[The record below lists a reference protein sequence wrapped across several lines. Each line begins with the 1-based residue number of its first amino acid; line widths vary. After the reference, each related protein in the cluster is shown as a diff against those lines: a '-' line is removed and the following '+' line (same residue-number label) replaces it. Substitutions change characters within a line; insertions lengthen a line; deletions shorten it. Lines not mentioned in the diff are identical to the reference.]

1 MHTLELVLAL
11 LVAVVA
17 LATVAPLVRVP
28 TPILLVLGGLLLA
41 LLPQVPDIVLAPDLA
56 FLLFL
61 PPLLYSAA
69 FDTSTRDVR
78 AHLQPILSLAIGLV
92 LATTAVV
99 AVLVHMLLPE
109 LGWPLAFALGAIV
122 SPPDAVAAVAV
133 LRGLGVPRRL
143 VTVLEGESLFNDATA
158 LVAYQTALAAA
169 ATATFSPG
177 EAGLRFLVV
186 GLGGVL
192 VGLVAGRAVAW
203 LRARLSD
210 PPVEITVSLLTPF
223 AAY

>member
-1 MHTLELVLAL
+1 MHTLELVPAL

-69 FDTSTRDVR
+69 FDTSIRDVR

-92 LATTAVV
+92 LATTAAV
-99 AVLVHMLLPE
+99 AVLVHTLLPE
-109 LGWPLAFALGAIV
+109 LGWPLAFALGAI
-122 SPPDAVAAVAV
+122 
-133 LRGLGVPRRL
+133 R
-143 VTVLEGESLFNDATA
+143 
-158 LVAYQTALAAA
+158 LAAGCGRRRGGLSRTRRPA
-169 ATATFSPG
+169 P
-177 EAGLRFLVV
+177 AGDGARCRA
-186 GLGGVL
+186 
-192 VGLVAGRAVAW
+192 AGRARPAPTGCVARPAW
-203 LRARLSD
+203 RHIERDLDLEALRLDA
-210 PPVEITVSLLTPF
+210 
-223 AAY
+223 